1 MARLLVVED
10 ERKLLRSL
18 QRGLQTQGFELT
30 VAADGVEGLRLA
42 LAETF
47 DCILLDVMLPGKS
60 GLEVLAELRRAGKT
74 VPVLMLTARDAI
86 EDRVIG
92 LEGGADDYL
101 VKPFALAELVARI
114 RVLLRRGRNDR
125 ETVLCIADL
134 EMDLV
139 ERRVQRAETR
149 IDLTPREFDLLAY
162 LLRHKESIVTREM
175 LGRDVWEEND
185 YALTNVIDVCINSL
199 RRKIERSGQ
208 PALIHTYRGLGYSLR
223 EEPCP

>member
-1 MARLLVVED
+1 
-10 ERKLLRSL
+10 LR
-18 QRGLQTQGFELT
+18 
-30 VAADGVEGLRLA
+30 
-42 LAETF
+42 
-47 DCILLDVMLPGKS
+47 
-60 GLEVLAELRRAGKT
+60 
-74 VPVLMLTARDAI
+74 
-86 EDRVIG
+86 
-92 LEGGADDYL
+92 
-101 VKPFALAELVARI
+101 
-114 RVLLRRGRNDR
+114 
-125 ETVLCIADL
+125 IADL

-175 LGRDVWEEND
+175 LGRDVWKEND

-199 RRKIERSGQ
+199 RRKIERSGE